1 MRRRVRSSSLTSR
14 SPESER
20 CVAMRGNP
28 PSTMSLHQ
36 CSRGCT
42 FAVIITGSSRPSG
55 KAYVPCAS
63 TGSIG
68 RICSSMLIRWST
80 TRLINKP
87 FLEALDQRVLVCDG
101 AMGTM
106 LYAKGV
112 FINRCFDSL
121 NVMSPDT
128 VTEIHQDYVRA
139 GADVLETNTF
149 GANRIKLRS
158 FGLGDKVR
166 DINVE
171 GARIT
176 RLAARDQAYVAG
188 AIGPLGVR
196 IEPWGKMGT
205 DEAEAYFREQ
215 AAALAEGGVDAFIL
229 ETFRD
234 LNEIGAAIAAVRSV
248 SNLPIIAQMTIE
260 DDGNS
265 LDGTPPEQFAPEMER
280 RGADIVG
287 VNCSIGPAHMLETIE
302 RIAAVTRARLS
313 AQPNAG
319 RPRDIEGRNIY
330 LSSPEY
336 MASYARRFAQQ
347 GVRLV
352 GGCCGTTPE
361 HIRQMKAAIKQ
372 VNVGKAAAASERIR
386 PPQAHVPSIDSAGR
400 LLSDP
405 PDSPAVPRAEK
416 SDLAAA
422 LAAGRFATIVE
433 LLPPKGFVGD
443 EIVEQARALKIRGVD
458 VVNIPD
464 GPRGP
469 RMSALALA
477 VLVQQKAGIET
488 ILQFSCRDR
497 NLLGMQSDLLGAHA
511 MGIRNIVVVTGNARM
526 VGDYPDATA
535 VYDVDSVGL
544 TNVITRLN
552 QGLDVGGQSIGTPT
566 AFHVGVRVNPGAE
579 SLDAEVRRF
588 EYKVEA
594 GAEFA
599 VTRPVFDAAT
609 FERLYRRIESCGIPV
624 LAGVWP
630 FESLIDAEFMANEVP
645 GVRVPDQV
653 LERMRQAPDAEA
665 ATAQGIAI
673 ARDTVNA
680 IRGMVQGV

>member
-1 MRRRVRSSSLTSR
+1 
-14 SPESER
+14 
-20 CVAMRGNP
+20 
-28 PSTMSLHQ
+28 
-36 CSRGCT
+36 
-42 FAVIITGSSRPSG
+42 
-55 KAYVPCAS
+55 
-63 TGSIG
+63 
-68 RICSSMLIRWST
+68 
-80 TRLINKP
+80 LINKP

-176 RLAARDQAYVAG
+176 RRAARDQAYVAG

-215 AAALAEGGVDAFIL
+215 ADALAEGGVDLFIL

-234 LNEIGAAIAAVRSV
+234 LNEMGAAIAAVRSV
-248 SNLPIIAQMTIE
+248 SELPIVAQMTIE

-280 RGADIVG
+280 RGADVVG
-287 VNCSIGPAHMLETIE
+287 VNCSIGPAHMLETVE
-302 RIAAVTRARLS
+302 RMAGVTRARLS

-336 MASYARRFAQQ
+336 LASYARRFAQQ

-361 HIRQMKAAIKQ
+361 HIRQMKTAIKQ
-372 VNVGKAAAASERIR
+372 MNAGRSAAASPVGRAPSGSPGVPDMAR
-386 PPQAHVPSIDSAGR
+386 PAATVDVI
-400 LLSDP
+400 
-405 PDSPAVPRAEK
+405 PRAEK
-416 SDLAAA
+416 SQFAAT
-422 LAAGRFATIVE
+422 LSAGRFATIVE
-433 LLPPKGFVGD
+433 LLPPKGFAGD
-443 EIVEQARALKIRGVD
+443 DVVEQARALKIRGVD

-477 VLVQQKAGIET
+477 VLIQQKAGIET
-488 ILQFSCRDR
+488 VLQFSCRDR
-497 NLLGMQSDLLGAHA
+497 TLLGMQSDLLGAHA
-511 MGIRNIVVVTGNARM
+511 MGIRNVVAVTGKART
-526 VGDYPDATA
+526 VADYPDATT
-535 VYDVDSVGL
+535 VFDVDSVGL

-552 QGLDVGGQSIGTPT
+552 RGLDIAGQGIGAPA
-566 AFHVGVRVNPGAE
+566 AFHLGVRVNPGAE
-579 SLDAEVRRF
+579 DLDAEVKRF

-599 VTRPVFDAAT
+599 ITRPVFDAAT
-609 FERLYRRIESCGIPV
+609 FERLHKRIASAKIPILV
-624 LAGVWP
+624 GVWP
-630 FESLIDAEFMANEVP
+630 FENVIDAEFMANEVP
-645 GVRVPDQV
+645 GIRVPDQV
-653 LERMRQAPDAEA
+653 LDRMRSARSDDEA
-665 ATAQGIAI
+665 SAQGIAI
-673 ARDTVNA
+673 ARETLVA
-680 IRGMVQGV
+680 VRGLVQGVHIAAAGGRIDAALAVLDGIGVGS

>member
-1 MRRRVRSSSLTSR
+1 M
-14 SPESER
+14 
-20 CVAMRGNP
+20 
-28 PSTMSLHQ
+28 
-36 CSRGCT
+36 
-42 FAVIITGSSRPSG
+42 
-55 KAYVPCAS
+55 
-63 TGSIG
+63 
-68 RICSSMLIRWST
+68 
-80 TRLINKP
+80 KP
-87 FLEALDQRVLVCDG
+87 FLEALDDRVLVCDG

-121 NVMSPDT
+121 NIMSADT

-158 FGLGDKVR
+158 FGLGDRVR
-166 DINVE
+166 EINVE
-171 GARIT
+171 GARIARKAT
-176 RLAARDQAYVAG
+176 RDQAYVAG

-205 DEAEAYFREQ
+205 DEAESYFREQ
-215 AAALAEGGVDAFIL
+215 AQALVEGGVDLFVL

-234 LNEIGAAIAAVRSV
+234 LNEMGAAIAAVRSV
-248 SNLPIIAQMTIE
+248 SLLPIVAQMTIE

-265 LDGTPPEQFAPEMER
+265 LDGTPPEQFAPEMQR
-280 RGADIVG
+280 RGADVIG
-287 VNCSIGPAHMLETIE
+287 VNCSIGPAHMLETVE
-302 RIAAVTRARLS
+302 RMAAVTRARLS

-336 MASYARRFAQQ
+336 MASYARRFAQH

-372 VNVGKAAAASERIR
+372 VNVGKDTDAGSKKTRPTPHESASDLDR
-386 PPQAHVPSIDSAGR
+386 AGR
-400 LLSDP
+400 VLSDAP
-405 PDSPAVPRAEK
+405 PVPRGDK
-416 SDLAAA
+416 SQLGAA
-422 LAAGRFATIVE
+422 LSAGRFATIVE
-433 LLPPKGFVGD
+433 LLPPKGHVGG
-443 EIVEQARALKIRGVD
+443 EIIEQARTLKIRGVD

-477 VLVQQKAGIET
+477 VLVQQTAAIET
-488 ILQFSCRDR
+488 VLQFSCRDR

-511 MGIRNIVVVTGNARM
+511 MGIRNVVVVTGKARI
-526 VGDYPDATA
+526 VGDYPDATG
-535 VYDVDSVGL
+535 VFDVDSIGL

-552 QGLDVGGQSIGTPT
+552 HGLDIGGQGIGTPT
-566 AFHVGVRVNPGAE
+566 AFHIGVMVNPGAE
-579 SLDAEVRRF
+579 DLDAEVRRF

-599 VTRPVFDAAT
+599 ITRPVFDAAT
-609 FERLYRRIESCGIPV
+609 FERLYKRIESARLPI
-624 LAGVWP
+624 LAGVRP
-630 FESLIDAEFMANEVP
+630 FDSVIDAEFMANEVP
-645 GVRVPDQV
+645 GVRVPEQA
-653 LERMRQAPDAEA
+653 LERMRAAQDAEA
-665 ATAQGIAI
+665 AFAQGIAI
-673 ARDTVNA
+673 ARETLIA
-680 IRGMVQGV
+680 IRGMVQGVHISAPGGRIDAALEVLDGIRVSN

>member
-1 MRRRVRSSSLTSR
+1 M
-14 SPESER
+14 
-20 CVAMRGNP
+20 
-28 PSTMSLHQ
+28 
-36 CSRGCT
+36 
-42 FAVIITGSSRPSG
+42 
-55 KAYVPCAS
+55 
-63 TGSIG
+63 
-68 RICSSMLIRWST
+68 
-80 TRLINKP
+80 
-87 FLEALDQRVLVCDG
+87 LVCDG

-106 LYAKGV
+106 LYARGV

-121 NVMSPDT
+121 NILSPDT
-128 VTEIHQDYVRA
+128 VIEVHQDYVRA

-149 GANRIKLRS
+149 GANRLKLRS

-166 DINVE
+166 EINAE
-171 GARIT
+171 AARLA
-176 RLAARDQAYVAG
+176 RKAARDQVYVAG

-205 DEAEAYFREQ
+205 DEAEAFFREQ
-215 AAALAEGGVDAFIL
+215 AEALAAGGVDLFIL

-234 LNEIGAAIAAVRSV
+234 LNEIGAAIAAVRGV
-248 SNLPIIAQMTIE
+248 SSLPIVAQMTIE

-265 LDGTPPEQFAPEMER
+265 LDGTPPERFAPEMER
-280 RGADIVG
+280 RGADVVG

-361 HIRQMKAAIKQ
+361 HIRQMKGAIKQ
-372 VNVGKAAAASERIR
+372 VNVGKVAARESGKSDAKSAGSERTRPTAAASD
-386 PPQAHVPSIDSAGR
+386 VGGR
-400 LLSDP
+400 DLSDAPNP
-405 PDSPAVPRAEK
+405 PISRAEK

-443 EIVEQARALKIRGVD
+443 EIIEQARALKIRGVD

-488 ILQFSCRDR
+488 VLQFSCRDR

-511 MGIRNIVVVTGNARM
+511 MGIRNLVVVTGNARM

-535 VYDVDSVGL
+535 VYDVDSIGL

-552 QGLDVGGQSIGTPT
+552 HGLDIGGQSIGTPT
-566 AFHVGVRVNPGAE
+566 GFHIGVRVNAGAE

-599 VTRPVFDAAT
+599 IARPVFDAAT
-609 FERLYRRIESCGIPV
+609 FERLYKRIESCGIPV

-653 LERMRQAPDAEA
+653 LERMRRADSAEA
-665 ATAQGIAI
+665 AAAQGIAI
-673 ARDTVNA
+673 ARETVNA
-680 IRGMVQGV
+680 IRTMVQGVHIAAPAGRIDAALAVLDGIAASA